1 MSRKDREL
9 YAILRLLE
17 QTSKKLSVVVFDDKQ
32 CQQYHQLESV
42 SKWLQVELMMSD
54 AEKIL
59 EQRYEQCDAAV
70 VILTLGK
77 VICDKWSVWE
87 TTGKGSNIAILL
99 TDCCYT
105 HIRDAYMELMYRG
118 CDDVSE

>member
-1 MSRKDREL
+1 MGQKDREL
-9 YAILRLLE
+9 CVILKLLE
-17 QTSKKLSVVVFDDKQ
+17 QTSKKLSVVVSDDKQ

-59 EQRYEQCDAAV
+59 EHCEQCDAAV